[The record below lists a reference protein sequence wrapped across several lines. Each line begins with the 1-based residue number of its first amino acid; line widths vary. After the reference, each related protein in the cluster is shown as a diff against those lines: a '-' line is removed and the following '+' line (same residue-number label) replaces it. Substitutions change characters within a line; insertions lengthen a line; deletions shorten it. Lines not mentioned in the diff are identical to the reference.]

1 LLIQGRYLENAI
13 FLSRS
18 LNRLLLLIFS
28 QTFGLKTNQKK
39 GAVPKPVSALA
50 VFRRRR
56 CLPYEKLLGAIPMPL
71 TTHGKGERFHAR
83 CLL

>member
-1 LLIQGRYLENAI
+1 LKR
-13 FLSRS
+13 F
-18 LNRLLLLIFS
+18 LLLIS

-56 CLPYEKLLGAIPMPL
+56 CLPYEKL
-71 TTHGKGERFHAR
+71 
-83 CLL
+83 